1 MIKAEDQGLE
11 PRSVFSA
18 SRFQDGLLI
27 QPDVFRYVAEHSV
40 VGLIGHGVS
49 GTTIGH
55 GVSDNISA
63 PNEDRTRRGLIDNQV
78 PPPGGLKGS
87 KFLQRVT
94 DRN

>member
-11 PRSVFSA
+11 PRSVFNA
-18 SRFQDGLLI
+18 SRFQDGVLI
-27 QPDVFRYVAEHSV
+27 QPDVFHE
-40 VGLIGHGVS
+40 IQKCK
-49 GTTIGH
+49 
-55 GVSDNISA
+55 SA
-63 PNEDRTRRGLIDNQV
+63 PNEDRTRRDLIDNQV

>member
-27 QPDVFRYVAEHSV
+27 QPDVFQVCK
-40 VGLIGHGVS
+40 
-49 GTTIGH
+49 
-55 GVSDNISA
+55 SA